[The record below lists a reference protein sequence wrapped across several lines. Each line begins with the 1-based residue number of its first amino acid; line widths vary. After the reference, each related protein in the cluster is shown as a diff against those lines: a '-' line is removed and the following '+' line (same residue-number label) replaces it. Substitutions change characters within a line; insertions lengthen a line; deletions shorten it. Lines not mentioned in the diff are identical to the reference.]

1 MRGEGA
7 IVFLL
12 VFVVGLGLTLGSPSL
27 PPGRMLYRMLGVPE
41 TSHPTLGI
49 PTTTLV
55 SGVING
61 VVYGIVVWLI
71 FTLVRRG
78 SRPKSR
84 RSRFLGF
91 LKNP

>member
-12 VFVVGLGLTLGSPSL
+12 VFVVGLGLTLGSPDL
-27 PPGRMLYRMLGVPE
+27 PPGRMLYRMLGVQE
-41 TSHPTLGI
+41 ISLPTLGV

-55 SGVING
+55 SGVFNG

-71 FTLVRRG
+71 FTLARRG
-78 SRPKSR
+78 SKKR
-84 RSRFLGF
+84 
-91 LKNP
+91 